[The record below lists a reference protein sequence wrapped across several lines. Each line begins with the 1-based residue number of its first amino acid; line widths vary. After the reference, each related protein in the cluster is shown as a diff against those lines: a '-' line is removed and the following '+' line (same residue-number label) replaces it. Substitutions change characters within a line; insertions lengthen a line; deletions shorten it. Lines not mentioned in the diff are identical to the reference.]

1 MAMIFQSGMWQMS
14 IYYKLTWKNCKS
26 SKKIGNFVQLLDL
39 KFLHFM
45 RKAFDAQVVFLGR
58 GHQPLGL

>member
-1 MAMIFQSGMWQMS
+1 MS

-26 SKKIGNFVQLLDL
+26 SKTGNFVQLLDL

-45 RKAFDAQVVFLGR
+45 RKAFDAQVVFLG
-58 GHQPLGL
+58 